1 MATSNPRIDRLV
13 NGERIAVN
21 YDSDLVKETA
31 SKYQRL
37 PEQQVQMKQI
47 ERKESAAWRKNK
59 VKIYNQVRWCKPSN
73 RQKAYSRA
81 EQKQKQECHQKR
93 WQERATKNSINNLGV
108 NLLNLVSVVKFLF
121 LGLVDLLWDIFELLN
136 LLFEP
141 SARDCLLER
150 LERGIEIVQVFVEL
164 DGLLRVECSLG
175 HDSAPTELV
184 LGNRSDWKFLRF
196 GVFPVLV

>member
-59 VKIYNQVRWCKPSN
+59 VKIYNQVR
-73 RQKAYSRA
+73 
-81 EQKQKQECHQKR
+81 
-93 WQERATKNSINNLGV
+93 
-108 NLLNLVSVVKFLF
+108 
-121 LGLVDLLWDIFELLN
+121 
-136 LLFEP
+136 
-141 SARDCLLER
+141 
-150 LERGIEIVQVFVEL
+150 
-164 DGLLRVECSLG
+164 
-175 HDSAPTELV
+175 
-184 LGNRSDWKFLRF
+184 
-196 GVFPVLV
+196 